1 MEAYE
6 AGSGSPGP
14 HPARR
19 ATDRAAA
26 QAVEGMWIEA
36 RRRVR
41 GMNNSKVRGA
51 LQMVRS
57 DLDGVMGEVR
67 RVLEFLNH
75 KRDLSRSQ
83 VEALRCLPGIP
94 AEVLLGLDR

>member
-1 MEAYE
+1 
-6 AGSGSPGP
+6 
-14 HPARR
+14 
-19 ATDRAAA
+19 
-26 QAVEGMWIEA
+26 
-36 RRRVR
+36 
-41 GMNNSKVRGA
+41 
-51 LQMVRS
+51 MVRS

-94 AEVLLGLDR
+94 AKVLLGLDR